1 MYSMYA
7 ITEFHIQHTDIRAA
21 TYKAFCFLP
30 SSVNQ
35 IRFCPSCSF
44 HTFTMLQWL
53 SVVTLA
59 IKQKRWTVKCRH
71 TVKVGAVSFCFHRR
85 QKLVFAA
92 EVKFVKCF
100 RVSELCCTE
109 RLYSELHKQG
119 SSQTL
124 DMSSKG
130 GLKKTKHGLH
140 LLKAFSCLSLIF
152 PKLWQWLLYN
162 FKDLQ
167 YRLWTG
173 GS

>member
-1 MYSMYA
+1 MCSLTHLSHTRAHTHMHTQTHSLTHIMYSMYA

-59 IKQKRWTVKCRH
+59 IKQKRWSVKCRH
-71 TVKVGAVSFCFHRR
+71 TVKVGAVSFCVQRR

-100 RVSELCCTE
+100 RVSELCCHWE
-109 RLYSELHKQG
+109 ALQWVA
-119 SSQTL
+119 QT
-124 DMSSKG
+124 G
-130 GLKKTKHGLH
+130 Q
-140 LLKAFSCLSLIF
+140 LS
-152 PKLWQWLLYN
+152 
-162 FKDLQ
+162 DLG
-167 YRLWTG
+167 YVF
-173 GS
+173 